1 MSFSSQQLHTHTSLD
16 KLAGHPSTVVMQT
29 KHTPVLSLESD
40 QAPGVWAIRSVSRGL
55 NTGVVYSA
63 CLSGWSCLADTA
75 IVRDQFSAA
84 DSAKKTTKC
93 DK

>member
-1 MSFSSQQLHTHTSLD
+1 MSFSSQQLHPHTSLD
-16 KLAGHPSTVVMQT
+16 KPAGRPSTVVM
-29 KHTPVLSLESD
+29 SLESD